1 MRKSAVKTGSRRER
15 GMALLLALFALLLLS
30 GVGLFLVV
38 SSNTETRIDANYG
51 SGLRTYYAARSGLEE
66 VRDRIKYASTSTLS
80 PGGLADLLPQDIA
93 GNAGGVL
100 YILNPASGETV
111 DPTDATSPYFD
122 DDLCH
127 QYNSGTPKGVKCTT
141 LPPISNWRLG
151 YQFSLAPTG
160 QLSYK
165 WIRVTM
171 KTNRSV
177 LPSFCVDQDCSTAA
191 LDTRI
196 CWDGKTEQL
205 SPGGATVPCD
215 ASGMQ
220 TVYML
225 TALAVTGGASG
236 PNGGRKLLQVESVA
250 PSIRPA
256 GVLTAASMNV
266 TTSSSTAV
274 MPSLVIDGRA
284 HHLDRTLVDR
294 SLWTPWTNTPPPSN
308 VCSDISALGTDTGA
322 AQMASVLDQM
332 RKNIVNTA
340 NNSCTQS
347 GSGMNGNICTPGLW
361 WVRGTDS
368 NTRFVT
374 STNSGSN
381 SGSDGGSSG
390 GSGSDGDHSGS
401 STTTCN
407 ATTPNCYTYL
417 NLSSPQLF
425 GVSASNSTILPGN
438 PGHVPTV
445 TVAGSGAPFVG
456 GLGNQTDSTIY
467 EPGATQTVADQVAA
481 VQNLVKASV
490 NQQNYF
496 NVSSSMLASSYGSN
510 NPPNP
515 PNPVVVNFT
524 DSTLTLQSGQSLTGF
539 GVLVIPGALEINS
552 GATFNWTG
560 VVLISSASGHVTI
573 NPGASG
579 FINGALLLTPGA
591 VFNSPA
597 SSPSTG
603 LPSFAIG
610 YSCEAIDMAF
620 STQPFKII
628 SASETSF

>member
-1 MRKSAVKTGSRRER
+1 MRTGAVKTGSKKER

-66 VRDRIKYASTSTLS
+66 VRDRIKYASTSTVS
-80 PGGLADLLPQDIA
+80 PGGLADLLPEDIA

-100 YILNPASGETV
+100 YILNPAPGETV

-141 LPPISNWRLG
+141 LPGISNWRLG
-151 YQFSLAPTG
+151 YQFSLAPAG

-165 WIRVTM
+165 WIRVNM

-177 LPSFCVDQDCSTAA
+177 LPSFCVDQDCSTAP

-196 CWDGKTEQL
+196 CWDGQTEQL

-215 ASGMQ
+215 ALGMQ

-256 GVLTAASMNV
+256 GVLTAASMNISASG
-266 TTSSSTAV
+266 TTV
-274 MPSLVIDGRA
+274 MPSLVVDGRV
-284 HHLDRTLVDR
+284 HKLDGTLLDRTLLPNPV
-294 SLWTPWTNTPPPSN
+294 PSN

-322 AQMASVLDQM
+322 AQMASALDQM

-340 NNSCTQS
+340 NSSCKQD
-347 GSGMNGNICTPGLW
+347 GSGMNGNMCTPGLW

-390 GSGSDGDHSGS
+390 GTSGSDGGGDHNGS
-401 STTTCN
+401 SATTCN

-417 NLSSPQLF
+417 NLGAPQLF
-425 GVSASNSTILPGN
+425 GVSATNGQ
-438 PGHVPTV
+438 HVPNVTV
-445 TVAGSGAPFVG
+445 TGNSGAFNG
-456 GLGNQTDSTIY
+456 GSGNQTDPTIF
-467 EPGATQTVADQVAA
+467 EPGATQTVDDQVAA
-481 VQNLVKASV
+481 VQNLIQASV
-490 NQQNYF
+490 NQQNYLSA
-496 NVSSSMLASSYGSN
+496 SSTSLGSSYGSSSS
-510 NPPNP
+510 
-515 PNPVVVNFT
+515 PVILNFT
-524 DSTLTLQSGQSLTGF
+524 DSTLSLQNGASLTGF
-539 GVLVIPGALEINS
+539 GLLVVPSALEINS
-552 GATFNWTG
+552 GATLKWTG
-560 VVLISSASGHVTI
+560 IVLINSPGGHVTVY
-573 NPGASG
+573 PGAKG
-579 FINGALLLTPGA
+579 AINGALLLTPGA

-597 SSPSTG
+597 SNPSSG
-603 LPSFAIG
+603 PPSFAIG
-610 YSCEAIDMAF
+610 YSCEAIDLTF
-620 STQPFKII
+620 SLQPFKII